1 MKEFKG
7 MFAAMPT
14 PFLPN
19 EEVDFDGAALL
30 IRHLAASGLHGVII
44 GGSTGEAPLLSL
56 EERRELIRVCC
67 EAAEGKLFLAA
78 GTGCACQRD
87 TLSLCKTAAQAG
99 ADLNLVIT
107 PYYMTY
113 TKDAIFHCCRE
124 VAEASELPV
133 MIYHYPGA
141 TGVLLEP
148 EQIFELCQTENI
160 VGVKNTEDMDHTA
173 KVIALARRDKP
184 FLVASG
190 YDSLML
196 PALAAGADVSMGVV
210 HNLIPKTVL
219 RLYDHTV
226 NGHFAEAREIAN
238 RIMPLIVLLEKEP
251 YPGPVKAALSL
262 MGLPGGLPRKP
273 VPPVSAKLVRE
284 LETCLQSLDVFY
296 E

>member
-19 EEVDFDGAALL
+19 GDVDFDGAALL
-30 IRHLAASGLHGVII
+30 TRHLAAEGLHGVII

-87 TLSLCKTAAQAG
+87 TLALCEAAAKAG

-107 PYYMTY
+107 PYYMSY
-113 TKDAIFHCCRE
+113 TKEAIFQYYRE
-124 VAEASELPV
+124 VAQSAELPV

-148 EQIFELCQTENI
+148 EQLSELCQTDHI

-173 KVIALARRDKP
+173 KVIALSRQDKP
-184 FLVASG
+184 FFVASG

-196 PALAAGADVSMGVV
+196 AALASGADACMGVV
-210 HNLIPKTVL
+210 HNLIPQTIR
-219 RLYDHTV
+219 RLYDHV
-226 NGHFAEAREIAN
+226 AGGHLEEAREIAAG
-238 RIMPLIVLLEKEP
+238 IMPLIVLLEKEP
-251 YPGPVKAALSL
+251 YPGPIKAALSL
-262 MGLPGGLPRKP
+262 MGLPGGIPRKP
-273 VPPVSAKLVRE
+273 VPPVSAELVRQ
-284 LETCLQSLDVFY
+284 LEICLKSLGVL
-296 E
+296 